1 MATPELPA
9 LNNTIIISSIIL
21 ASGVYGL
28 IAGKQRLRLFILSIY
43 VGIVLADQFA
53 STVTPFLHPLGK
65 DQIAFLLLGLPIVVF
80 GFFGVTHGK
89 SHDKGAAIGNII
101 VGLLA
106 GCLIVSSALHA
117 MPTSEMAAVDNSSFL
132 ALNLQQY
139 HLFFLGSLP
148 VVALLLGFMKGEKSH

>member
-9 LNNTIIISSIIL
+9 LNNTAIIAVIIVV
-21 ASGVYGL
+21 AGIYGL

-43 VGIVLADQFA
+43 VGIVLAEQFA
-53 STVTPFLHPLGK
+53 GTVEPSLRMLGK
-65 DQIAFLLLGLPIVVF
+65 DQIAWLLLGVPIIIF
-80 GFFGVTHGK
+80 GFFGVVHGK

-106 GCLIVSSALHA
+106 GCLVISSALHA
-117 MPTSEMAAVDNSSFL
+117 IPTSEMSAIDNSSFL

-139 HLFFLGSLP
+139 YLFFLGGLP
-148 VVALLLGFMKGEKSH
+148 LIALFMGFMKGEKSH

>member
-9 LNNTIIISSIIL
+9 LNNTIIISGIL
-21 ASGVYGL
+21 ISAGIYGL

-53 STVTPFLHPLGK
+53 SSVAPSLHMLGH
-65 DQIAFLLLGLPIVVF
+65 DQIAWLLLGVPIVIF
-80 GFFGVTHGK
+80 GFFGVVHGK

-106 GCLIVSSALHA
+106 GCLIVSSALPA
-117 MPTSEMAAVDNSSFL
+117 LPTSEMSAIDNSSFL

-139 HLFFLGSLP
+139 HLFFLGGLP
-148 VVALLLGFMKGEKSH
+148 LIALLMGLMKGEKSH